1 MLAQAITSSA
11 VRPWVHMD
19 KWLAKPSPGCTEIT
33 EKNSMNRGDELKMN
47 PGGNFPSS
55 WARTPVPAL
64 RCCIPYLWDVA
75 G

>member
-33 EKNSMNRGDELKMN
+33 EKNSMNRGDELK
-47 PGGNFPSS
+47 
-55 WARTPVPAL
+55 
-64 RCCIPYLWDVA
+64 
-75 G
+75 